1 MENKIGEI
9 RLSLLTQEIYLGI
22 SEKKSDFEKIIWI
35 KLDVCSSKFLLSM
48 C

>member
-1 MENKIGEI
+1 MENRIGEI
-9 RLSLLTQEIYLGI
+9 RLSLLTQEIYFGI

-35 KLDVCSSKFLLSM
+35 KLDVCFSKFLLPM